1 MRKKENAQPHKNAEL
16 SASKNSS
23 HLTCTKPMTARQERV
38 LQALMDTASWVSRET
53 VDSVAGSSNG
63 PDVIRRLRQRLG
75 HDSIEMERVS
85 MVDRDGLPAKPGRYR
100 LTAAGRQRVAE
111 KGSV

>member
-23 HLTCTKPMTARQERV
+23 HLTNARQERV

-85 MVDRDGLPAKPGRYR
+85 TVDRDGLPAKPGRYR